1 MHSDW
6 EAGLLDVHRLWTVHH
21 WISLHLNSLLEL
33 VQAVSG
39 TVFLPTTLSFSFSV
53 FLICQHIATCASF
66 KPLVVGDVL
75 RHFLSDLLMCF
86 TIQGPAEASAHSLPT
101 PTNKEQPQPCF
112 SSWSL
117 SSLHDCTSCRASW
130 AGTSWRICVLWYLRA
145 KQHGSIQ
152 NSKKIILR
160 PKNSAFDT
168 CWSYFQSAIIP
179 WSQLWSVY
187 S

>member
-6 EAGLLDVHRLWTVHH
+6 EAWFLDVHRLWTVYH
-21 WISLHLNSLLEL
+21 WISLHLNSLLEP

-39 TVFLPTTLSFSFSV
+39 RVFLPITLSFRF
-53 FLICQHIATCASF
+53 FLFLLCQHIATCASF
-66 KPLVVGDVL
+66 KPLVVGEVPPPPSQWSPDVL
-75 RHFLSDLLMCF
+75 HNPRASWGLCPLPAH
-86 TIQGPAEASAHSLPT
+86 TNQQGTTS
-101 PTNKEQPQPCF
+101 PCF

-117 SSLHDCTSCRASW
+117 SSPWLHFLLSLLGR
-130 AGTSWRICVLWYLRA
+130 GFLEICVLWYLRA

-152 NSKKIILR
+152 NSKKRIPC